1 LALTDLRLTLPPE
14 ALNELAEL
22 VADKVTERQPAPA
35 EPFLDT
41 NAAAVHLSTKPQR
54 IYELVHKG
62 ILDPDGRD
70 GKRLLFRRESLDAY
84 AANGK

>member
-1 LALTDLRLTLPPE
+1 MNGLNLPLPPE
-14 ALNELAEL
+14 LIEAIAER
-22 VADKVTERQPAPA
+22 VAEKIAVPQPAPA

-41 NAAAVHLSTKPQR
+41 SAAAEHLSTKPQR

-62 ILDPDGRD
+62 ILKPDGRD

-84 AANGK
+84 VSGT